1 MPYYDSALQRV
12 KYKSRPVL
20 LLKAEK
26 GIGESDFSIL
36 PISSI
41 SHKENIDE
49 IFDIE
54 ITADIRNHLRITSF
68 ARTIPRTYKIISI
81 SCISI
86 FITFFYL
93 FDR

>member
-1 MPYYDSALQRV
+1 MPYYDSASQRI
-12 KYKSRPVL
+12 KYKGRPVL

-54 ITADIRNHLRITSF
+54 VTAEMYPLLKLNVGTSF
-68 ARTIPRTYKIISI
+68 ERCLQIVKCCLVIGLYHQS
-81 SCISI
+81 
-86 FITFFYL
+86 
-93 FDR
+93 